1 MQLVGMLNSPFV
13 RRSAITLRLL
23 GVPFEH
29 LSLSVLNAVDEFR
42 RISPVLKV
50 PTLVLDDGGTL
61 LDSNLIIDYA
71 TCLAGPNAPVLAPAA
86 PAARLSTLRA
96 VGLALAACEKTVQIV
111 YEHRLR
117 PEDKRH
123 APWMERVRGQVQ
135 AACRELEHECATA
148 GWAGPDVDE
157 SRIDQAGISAAVAW
171 TFMRLAQPQV
181 IDAAAFPH
189 LAAWSAR
196 AEAMPAFIA
205 YPHP

>member
-1 MQLVGMLNSPFV
+1 MQLVGMLDSPFV

-23 GVPFEH
+23 GLPFEH
-29 LSLSVLNAVDEFR
+29 KSVSVLRQIEEFS

-50 PTLVLDDGGTL
+50 PVLVLDDGGTL

-71 TCLAGPNAPVLAPAA
+71 TSLAGPGAQVLAPAA

-123 APWMERVRGQVQ
+123 APWMERVRGQLQ

-148 GWAGPDVDE
+148 GWAAADIDE
-157 SRIDQAGISAAVAW
+157 TRLDQAGISAAVAF

-181 IDAAAFPH
+181 IDPADFPH
-189 LAAWSAR
+189 LAAWGER
-196 AEAMPAFIA
+196 AEAMDAFRA